1 LESRRARFG
10 WTVVAFAA
18 ATLADA
24 QVRARDA
31 GAAAAAGVVGALYK
45 GHFARG
51 QRWDITF
58 ERERARFAAPLLRKL
73 DEDATAQKATPG
85 EVVGLDHDPLTN
97 SQEGAD
103 SYALGAP
110 RIEKGEALVP
120 VEIRIG
126 ESRRTLTLRLVGG
139 EGRWRISNIHDGQ
152 GDLVA
157 TLEQL
162 KALR

>member
-1 LESRRARFG
+1 MRARGLG
-10 WTVVAFAA
+10 WWFFLLGVTAQAA
-18 ATLADA
+18 LPLRGADA
-24 QVRARDA
+24 DA
-31 GAAAAAGVVGALYK
+31 PAAAAAVSALYK
-45 GHFARG
+45 AHFAKG

-58 ERERARFAAPLLRKL
+58 ERERARFAAPLLRML
-73 DEDATAQKATPG
+73 DEDAAAQAATPT

-103 SYALGAP
+103 RFVVGTARL
-110 RIEKGEALVP
+110 EKGEALVP

-126 ESRRTLTLRLVGG
+126 QSRNTLTVRLIGV

-157 TLEQL
+157 TLKQL
-162 KALR
+162 TADR

>member
-1 LESRRARFG
+1 VTRARFG
-10 WTVVAFAA
+10 LSVVS
-18 ATLADA
+18 
-24 QVRARDA
+24 V
-31 GAAAAAGVVGALYK
+31 AAAALAEAQIGGRNADPAAAVAVVSALYK

-58 ERERARFAAPLLRKL
+58 ERERARFAAPLLRLL
-73 DEDATAQKATPG
+73 DDDAAAQKATPS

-103 SYALGAP
+103 SYAVGAP

-126 ESRRTLTLRLVGG
+126 ESRSTLTIRLAGV
-139 EGRWRISNIHDGQ
+139 EGRWRVSNIHDGQ

-162 KALR
+162 EALR